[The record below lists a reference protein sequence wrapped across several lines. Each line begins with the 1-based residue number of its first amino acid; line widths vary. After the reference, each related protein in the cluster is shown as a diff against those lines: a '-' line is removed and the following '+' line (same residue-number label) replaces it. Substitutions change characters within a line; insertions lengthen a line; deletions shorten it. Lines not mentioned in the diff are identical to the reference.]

1 MTRSKRSTRVV
12 VPDISR
18 SVITCSQVRGLAI
31 FGTSALSYVFV
42 SYTIH
47 KYNNSKSHR
56 LIHAQ

>member
-1 MTRSKRSTRVV
+1 MTHSKISTRVIN
-12 VPDISR
+12 ISR

-31 FGTSALSYVFV
+31 FGISALYFVFVV